1 MSDAADDDR
10 AFKARTRAMWATGD
24 FPRVARETIKDVGP
38 ALVAAAGVK
47 PGQRVLDVAAGS
59 GATSIPAALAGGD
72 VVASDLTP
80 ELLEAGRADA
90 AARELT
96 LDWVEADAEAL
107 PFEDASFDVVL
118 SSFGAMF
125 APRHQVVADELLRVT
140 RPGGTIAMA
149 NWTPEGWV
157 GQFFLTML
165 PFMPPPPP
173 GALPP
178 PAWGVEDHVRALFGD
193 GVRDLTFTRR
203 IQPVDHFAT
212 PDAIVA
218 YYRQHFGPTIM
229 AYASMTDDPERTAAL
244 DTALLDFATRMN
256 LGAPDGPA
264 HYEFEYA
271 VVVARRA

>member
-1 MSDAADDDR
+1 MTDAADDDR

-90 AARELT
+90 ETRGLALE
-96 LDWVEADAEAL
+96 WVEADAEAL

-178 PAWGVEDHVRALFGD
+178 PAWGVEDHVRTLFGD
-193 GVRDLTFTRR
+193 GVRDLTFMRR

-212 PDAIVA
+212 PAAIVT
-218 YYRQHFGPTIM
+218 YYQQHFGPTIM
-229 AYASMTDDPERTAAL
+229 AYASMADDPKRTAAL

-256 LGAPDGPA
+256 LGTPDGPA

-271 VVVARRA
+271 IVVAHRA